1 MFETLPCCLI
11 SRPWAARSFSQ
22 ANRKRA
28 ENYTKLVKEPQKG
41 AVRRGGGE
49 KRNWR
54 SEYCNPLKDVEERGG
69 EGRRVAIPRG
79 ER

>member
-1 MFETLPCCLI
+1 
-11 SRPWAARSFSQ
+11 
-22 ANRKRA
+22 
-28 ENYTKLVKEPQKG
+28 
-41 AVRRGGGE
+41 VRRGGGE